1 MKNSPR
7 NGLRTGRAL
16 GRLWLALLLPA
27 AAFGQLEEVPPASI
41 QVPVWA
47 EPGESLSAES
57 LSVSIDGTPA
67 KIVDVHS
74 PQDDLMLL
82 VVLDLTDDL
91 GAVEQARTALIDRIN
106 ALPPNCFVGVMQDQN
121 SLSVLAEPSPD
132 RVVAANAIR
141 SHPVGGTAGLLNTIE
156 AAARIGSAVISR
168 SGVRLAVL
176 YLTDSDI
183 KNYRENYQ
191 NSVVNSSDNGDLS
204 RQNSDTLVRERIS
217 RRVTALAETQVP
229 VFISQLSYR
238 TDQLNVAYQTGLI
251 TLAGATGGSATISR
265 SISEIPSAI
274 DELLDR
280 ILAQYTV
287 RVTLPAVHKKEIGVT
302 VETAQGNALTYRTEY
317 ALE

>member
-1 MKNSPR
+1 MKSSP
-7 NGLRTGRAL
+7 GLFLR
-16 GRLWLALLLPA
+16 RLSLLLLLPA
-27 AAFGQLEEVPPASI
+27 ASFAWQLEAVPPASI

-47 EPGESLSAES
+47 APGESLSAES
-57 LSVSIDGTPA
+57 LSVSIDGKPA
-67 KIVDVHS
+67 KVVDVHS

-91 GAVEQARTALIDRIN
+91 AAVEQARDALIDRIN
-106 ALPPNCFVGVMQDQN
+106 ALPPNCFVGVLQDQN
-121 SLSVLAEPSPD
+121 SLSVLAEPSPN

-141 SHPVGGTAGLLNTIE
+141 SHPVGGRAGLLNTIE
-156 AAARIGSAVISR
+156 AAAQIGSAVISR

-183 KNYRENYQ
+183 RNYRENYQ

-217 RRVTALAETQVP
+217 RMATALAQTQAP
-229 VFISQLSYR
+229 VFVSQLTYR

-265 SISEIPSAI
+265 SVAEIPSAI

-280 ILAQYTV
+280 ILAHYSV
-287 RVTLPAVHKKEIGVT
+287 RVALPPVHKTDVNLTLK
-302 VETAQGNALTYRTEY
+302 TADGDPLTYRTEFV
-317 ALE
+317 LE

>member
-1 MKNSPR
+1 
-7 NGLRTGRAL
+7 LR
-16 GRLWLALLLPA
+16 RLWLALLLPA

-41 QVPVWA
+41 QVPVWTA
-47 EPGESLSAES
+47 PGESISAES
-57 LSVSIDGTPA
+57 LSASIDGTAA

-91 GAVEQARTALIDRIN
+91 AAVEQARGALIDRIN
-106 ALPPNCFVGVMQDQN
+106 ALPPNCFVGVLQDQN

-132 RVVAANAIR
+132 RLVAANAIR
-141 SHPVGGTAGLLNTIE
+141 SHPVGGRAGLLNTIE

-183 KNYRENYQ
+183 RNYRENYQ

-217 RRVTALAETQVP
+217 RMVTALAETQVP

-265 SISEIPSAI
+265 SIAEIPSAI
-274 DELLDR
+274 DKLLDR

-287 RVTLPAVHKKEIGVT
+287 RVVLPAVHENEIELT
-302 VETAQGNALTYRTEY
+302 LETAQGNSLTYRTEY
-317 ALE
+317 VLE